1 MIWHIFK
8 KDWKLLWRLTV
19 GVALVHFALAA
30 VLFKTGRFGAGPTLG
45 RMVDPLIVIG
55 MLGTAFLIAAVV
67 HQDAIPGVR
76 QDWLVRPVKRRDL
89 LLAKVFSVLAMV
101 QGPMLAADFLE
112 ALANGFPLGE
122 SLAAAVGRSGY
133 ILVGFTLPL
142 FALASLTRNF
152 MEAIVGGLAV
162 FMGGTIFMML
172 FQRGGPI
179 FVTLGTGVQ
188 WAPESAW
195 FALTLLGVTAVLTLQ
210 YFRRKTLPARWLMG
224 TTALLCLCTA
234 FIPWQAAFAI
244 QQQRA
249 ARPGSSNAVVMAFE
263 PGQGKLQTTAGING
277 DVLNSRS
284 RIREGDVFVYLPLRI
299 AGLADDTV
307 LRADHSEVRLITP
320 DRGAKSLESFDN
332 LEVRKEGHDEGEK
345 RIRYGIHVPSDIL
358 ALINDQP
365 VRLEIDYSLT
375 LFGLTSSHSLP
386 ALNGDQRMP
395 DMGWCATKVNLA
407 ATSVTLRCLEAGKTP
422 SCGTLFL
429 EHTPSG
435 RRNPAISF
443 CSPDYAPY
451 LRQRSIPDAMGR
463 FGRNLP
469 FRDPTGLAHYPV
481 DGSQLAESQVVLR
494 SYQPMDH
501 FTRRLVIPEIRLK
514 DWASGLGF

>member
-8 KDWKLLWRLTV
+8 KDWRLLWRLVV

-45 RMVDPLIVIG
+45 RLVDPLIVIG
-55 MLGTAFLIAAVV
+55 MLGIAFLIAAVV

-89 LLAKVFSVLAMV
+89 LLAKILSVLVLV
-101 QGPMLAADFLE
+101 QGPILAADFLE
-112 ALANGFPLGE
+112 ALANGFPPGE

-142 FALASLTRNF
+142 FGLASLTRNF

-162 FMGGTIFMML
+162 FTGGTIFMML

-195 FALTLLGVTAVLTLQ
+195 FAVTLLGVAAVLALQ

-249 ARPGSSNAVVMAFE
+249 PKPGSSTAIVMAFE
-263 PGQGKLQTTAGING
+263 PGQGKVRSTQGING
-277 DVLNSRS
+277 DLNSHS
-284 RIREGDVFVYLPLRI
+284 RIREGDLLVFLPLRV
-299 AGLADDTV
+299 AGLPDDAV
-307 LRADHSEVRLITP
+307 LRADHTEVRLIAP
-320 DRGAKSLESFDN
+320 DRGVKRIELVSN
-332 LEVRKEGHDEGEK
+332 LEVRKEGHGDSEM
-345 RIRYGIHVPSDIL
+345 RIRQQFLVPTDIY

-365 VRLEIDYSLT
+365 VRMEIDYSLT
-375 LFGLTSSHSLP
+375 LFGLATSHALP
-386 ALNGDQRMP
+386 ALRGDQRMP
-395 DMGWCATKVNLA
+395 DVGWCATLLNGA
-407 ATSVTLRCLEAGKTP
+407 RTQVTLRCLQAGKTP
-422 SCGTLFL
+422 SCGTVFL
-429 EHTPSG
+429 EHVPSG
-435 RRNPAISF
+435 RRNPPIPF
-443 CSPDYAPY
+443 CDPDYSPY
-451 LRQRSIPDAMGR
+451 ERRRVIPDAMGR

-481 DGSQLAESQVVLR
+481 DGSQLAESRVVLR
-494 SYQPMDH
+494 TYQPLDH

-514 DWASGLGF
+514 DWESGLGF